1 MTTICILSNSREDDA
16 FLKHPL
22 RPDKVESF
30 LTDKN
35 LTSGWTGELVSLT
48 HFKGGLNPDRLQR
61 GLSSEDLLV
70 PLNPSGHLPP
80 LSTPPPAMPALLLS
94 SHNPGANLGPAC
106 PGLSLSCFP
115 WIQQLLS
122 QRPPAPAPA
131 LLTCKSLRVGAVV

>member
-35 LTSGWTGELVSLT
+35 LTFGWTGELVSLT
-48 HFKGGLNPDRLQR
+48 HFKGGLNPDRLQG

-70 PLNPSGHLPP
+70 PLNPSGHLLL

-94 SHNPGANLGPAC
+94 SYNPGANPGPAC

-115 WIQQLLS
+115 WIHPKVTKPPLPQPPLF
-122 QRPPAPAPA
+122 PPASP
-131 LLTCKSLRVGAVV
+131 